1 MNKVFK
7 RTLLV
12 VVFSAALLAGI
23 LFFLY
28 EYLTDGPTWVRFYAN
43 AHIYAN
49 GDLNTGRI
57 VDRQGALLVETDNGV
72 RRFND
77 SAAVRR
83 ATMHAVG
90 DIGGNVATGVYKN

>member
-28 EYLTDGPTWVRFYAN
+28 EYLTDGPTWVQFYAN
-43 AHIYAN
+43 AHI
-49 GDLNTGRI
+49 
-57 VDRQGALLVETDNGV
+57 
-72 RRFND
+72 
-77 SAAVRR
+77 
-83 ATMHAVG
+83 
-90 DIGGNVATGVYKN
+90 